1 MFCGK
6 LFLHFFRK
14 KIYIIICGCF
24 FSFASVNNVFSED
37 NVDTDLIGNIE
48 QNNKSI
54 INNVQP
60 DATTPTATN
69 NLPQDVKTVINTA
82 NDNVEFTHQINTKTD
97 DTEHLV
103 NEVEV
108 LNQKNHNANIYNDN
122 FEKNV
127 VINKQSKK
135 TKQKVKFNVSV
146 KDVNETSHG
155 TAVQNLKEAYS
166 CFNEGQYELAVMYYK
181 MALAENMQSV
191 EAQFGLGVA
200 YQMLMQ
206 YDQAIEAYLKL
217 LSKNFSRK
225 KVVANLLLALS
236 HKPYKDALDILLSID
251 EQIAGYSD
259 ILSQIGIIYMKTDD
273 ESRAISA
280 FVKAYELSP
289 NNSIVAYNL
298 GILYDKQKNIDYA
311 KHFYDQAIKNDILD
325 ILDGEDGKKLQER
338 LQTINNQILHEV
350 QNNKK

>member
-1 MFCGK
+1 M
-6 LFLHFFRK
+6 RK
-14 KIYIIICGCF
+14 KRYILFSVF
-24 FSFASVNNVFSED
+24 FSLTSIGNVCAD
-37 NVDTDLIGNIE
+37 DVIDKDLIGNI
-48 QNNKSI
+48 KKDASSI
-54 INNVQP
+54 ADDGKRNDNIK
-60 DATTPTATN
+60 TTIENSSP
-69 NLPQDVKTVINTA
+69 
-82 NDNVEFTHQINTKTD
+82 NDNVATKAINDNIVFEHPIEKTSSDNEF
-97 DTEHLV
+97 LV
-103 NEVEV
+103 NELEI
-108 LNQKNHNANIYNDN
+108 LNKTNHNTNIYNDN

-155 TAVQNLKEAYS
+155 NAVKNLREAYD
-166 CFNEGQYELAVMYYK
+166 CFNEKQYELAVMYYK
-181 MALAENMQSV
+181 MALVENPQSV

-251 EQIAGYSD
+251 EKIAGYSD
-259 ILSQIGIIYMKTDD
+259 ILSQIGMIYMKTNDD
-273 ESRAISA
+273 SRAISA
-280 FVKAYELSP
+280 FVRAYELSP
-289 NNSIVAYNL
+289 NNAVVAYNL
-298 GILYDKQKNIDYA
+298 GVLYDKQKNIDYA

-325 ILDGEDGKKLQER
+325 ILDREDGKRLQER
-338 LQTINNQILHEV
+338 LQVISNQILKDIQE
-350 QNNKK
+350 NGK